1 MVAQYE
7 NVSGSTVSV
16 PAVGRDV
23 DPGEAVHV
31 PDDVVLPPNYF
42 QPLNA
47 APELVATARLAN
59 EAFAVT
65 PVEGE

>member
-7 NVSGSTVSV
+7 NISGSAVSV
-16 PAVGRDV
+16 PVVGRDV
-23 DPGEAVHV
+23 SPGEAVYV

-42 QPLNA
+42 QPLGA
-47 APELVATARLAN
+47 SPELAATARFAN